1 MYNSHYVCAQKKQFL
16 MTFMEIV
23 NDTIIIHKFL
33 IPVIYCNCFFL
44 TTWLNMEVIL
54 KKAEPERRE
63 VDVRKSRMRDRE
75 TDVGIKS
82 DTNPSAFL
90 PFSRAAVAASLLC
103 FSSSL
108 SFFTWACRKQ
118 TNPQLRKPY
127 DSMCTVESH
136 QWYVSKSSCL
146 VMMYYPSNNTIYAVG
161 LLTLVL
167 STNATLTLVCL
178 FF

>member
-1 MYNSHYVCAQKKQFL
+1 

-33 IPVIYCNCFFL
+33 IPVIYCNCFFFFFFSFF
-44 TTWLNMEVIL
+44 LNDLVEYGVIF

-63 VDVRKSRMRDRE
+63 VDVRKSGMRDRNV
-75 TDVGIKS
+75 DVGIKS

-90 PFSRAAVAASLLC
+90 PFSRAAVAASFLC

-118 TNPQLRKPY
+118 TNPEVRKPY

-136 QWYVSKSSCL
+136 QWCVSIIDDCIQSFSDDIL
-146 VMMYYPSNNTIYAVG
+146 PVQ
-161 LLTLVL
+161 
-167 STNATLTLVCL
+167 
-178 FF
+178 